1 MNANDARVVEL
12 LTEIRDIQRDLQ
24 AKQAE
29 VLASHRV
36 QAELYTAYY
45 ADAARRMRYST
56 ISAIV
61 FGVAVFVMIFLFLSH
76 TR

>member
-1 MNANDARVVEL
+1 MNTDDSRIVEL
-12 LTEIRDIQRDLQ
+12 LTEIRDIQRDVQ

-36 QAELYTAYY
+36 QAELYTTYY
-45 ADAARRMRYST
+45 AHAARRMRYST
-56 ISAIV
+56 ITAVV
-61 FGVAVFVMIFLFLSH
+61 FGVAVFAMIFIFLSH